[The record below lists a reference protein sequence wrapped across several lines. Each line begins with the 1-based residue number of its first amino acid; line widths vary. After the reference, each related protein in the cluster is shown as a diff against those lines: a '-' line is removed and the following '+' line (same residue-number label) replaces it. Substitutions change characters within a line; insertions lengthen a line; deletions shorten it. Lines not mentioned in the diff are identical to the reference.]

1 MESLEQ
7 QRLQLAA
14 KWHKLKP
21 FLDERSRRV
30 FAGLEA
36 EQIGPGGKKLVH
48 EVTGLDWK
56 TIARG
61 IQDAAAAA
69 AESAELPGPLI
80 RLAGGGRKSSVENL
94 PGLKA
99 RLEVLIEPYT
109 KGDPVRPLRW
119 TSKSTHKLSAQLK
132 AEGLS
137 VSPSTVATLLRQS
150 GYSLQLNRKD
160 KEGPAH
166 PDRDRQFAYISEQ
179 VSNFHRAGQ
188 ATLSVDTKKKENL
201 GEFKN
206 AGAEY
211 HPVGQPLIVEEH
223 DFPDSQKGKVAPY
236 GVYDLEQNKGMV
248 SVGISHDT
256 AVFAVNSI
264 RSWYYT
270 MGRTRYENTDTLLLT
285 ADCGGSNGHRNRL
298 WKVELQKLAN
308 ELNKTI
314 QVCHFPPGTSKWNK
328 IEHRMFCFITKNWRG
343 KPLLDRQTVVE
354 LIGHT
359 TTTTGLEIKAVL
371 DERTYEKG
379 IKVSDAQLAQ
389 VNLVPNEILGQWNY
403 RIIPESKAQ

>member
-1 MESLEQ
+1 MLSIEKQKE
-7 QRLQLAA
+7 QLAA

-36 EQIGPGGKKLVH
+36 AQIGPGGKKLVH

-61 IQDAAAAA
+61 IRDAQS
-69 AESAELPGPLI
+69 EEVPPPLI
-80 RLAGGGRKSSVENL
+80 RLPGGGRKSSTETF
-94 PGLKA
+94 PGLRP
-99 RLEVLIEPYT
+99 RLEVLIEPHT
-109 KGDPVRPLRW
+109 KGDPMRPLRW
-119 TSKSTHKLSAQLK
+119 TSKSTRKLSAQLRK
-132 AEGLS
+132 EGFS
-137 VSPSTVATLLRQS
+137 VGPSTVGNLLQDM

-160 KEGPAH
+160 KEGTQH
-166 PDRDRQFAYISEQ
+166 PDRDQQFAYISEQ
-179 VSNFHRAGQ
+179 VSIFHQAGQ

-201 GEFKN
+201 GEFRN

-211 HPVGQPLIVEEH
+211 HPSGQPVLVEEH
-223 DFPDSQKGKVAPY
+223 DFPDPDKGKVAPY
-236 GVYDLEQNKGMV
+236 GIYDLQQNKGMV

-256 AVFAVNSI
+256 AAFAVNSI
-264 RSWYYT
+264 RSWYHE
-270 MGRTRYENTDTLLLT
+270 MGRTRYENTNTLLLT
-285 ADCGGSNGHRNRL
+285 ADCGGSNGYRNRL

-308 ELNKTI
+308 ELDKTI

-354 LIGHT
+354 LIGST
-359 TTTTGLEIKAVL
+359 TTTKGLEIKAVM
-371 DERTYEKG
+371 DERVYEKG
-379 IKVSDAQLAQ
+379 IKVSDAELAQ
-389 VNLVPNEILGQWNY
+389 VNLVPNEILGRWNY
-403 RIIPESKAQ
+403 RIIPHSKTQ